1 MSFSQGRLTVRNA
14 FALPKLPLGA
24 GQITDV
30 AVDMGFL
37 VALNPFDVRF
47 IAGLGSSEKP
57 FRWIVSPLAGTGVV
71 QAGLGLG
78 LAIDLGIAAGA
89 ASVALALELNT
100 GPDPFEMRVILSGRA
115 SVDVLAGLASAT
127 ITLAAGLGI
136 IPPKAL
142 LLPPYLPPSIPPHSP
157 IGPFTVGITGSVA
170 VGIHISIC
178 WVVDVDWDGYWQF
191 RQDIETPAIPI
202 PLA

>member
-1 MSFSQGRLTVRNA
+1 
-14 FALPKLPLGA
+14 
-24 GQITDV
+24 
-30 AVDMGFL
+30 
-37 VALNPFDVRF
+37 
-47 IAGLGSSEKP
+47 
-57 FRWIVSPLAGTGVV
+57 V

-202 PLA
+202 PLV